1 MVDIHELSPGMRVKI
16 IDRWGQNCNQN
27 PDGCMD
33 KYLGK
38 IVTILE
44 VLYDAAIATIEEDT
58 DDGPR
63 HQEGHWRWNK
73 YCFDYIVCDEDES
86 EDFEP
91 PTESEILSL
100 IFQN

>member
-1 MVDIHELSPGMRVKI
+1 MVNIQCLSPGMKVKI
-16 IDRWGQNCNQN
+16 VDEWSPNCHRN
-27 PDGCMD
+27 PDGNMD
-33 KYLGK
+33 KYLGR

-44 VLYDAAIATIEEDT
+44 VLNDFATIEEDT
-58 DDGPR
+58 GDGPR

-91 PTESEILSL
+91 PTESEIL
-100 IFQN
+100 

>member
-1 MVDIHELSPGMRVKI
+1 MVNIQDISPGMRVKI
-16 IDRWGQNCNQN
+16 VDKWIQNCNRN
-27 PDGCMD
+27 PDGLMD

-44 VLYDAAIATIEEDT
+44 VLYDSAIIEEDT
-58 DDGPR
+58 GDGPR

-73 YCFDYIVCDEDES
+73 YCFDYIVYDEDEP
-86 EDFEP
+86 ENFEP

-100 IFQN
+100 ILGN